1 MSVDNSNTNNASSP
15 AVQLFQKAHQNMVLL
30 ARVDEQMAQLM
41 QRRKALLDELR
52 AVQGEINDEFHRV
65 IETPGQLA
73 SRIAAAAGTAPG
85 ALAGAM
91 TNGTGSNGTNLNG
104 SAPFAQRIDEPSL
117 A

>member
-1 MSVDNSNTNNASSP
+1 MSVDNSSSNNNASSP

-73 SRIAAAAGTAPG
+73 SRIAAAAGTVPG
-85 ALAGAM
+85 AL
-91 TNGTGSNGTNLNG
+91 TNGTIANSTGMNG
-104 SAPFAQRIDEPSL
+104 SVPFAQRVEEPSL
-117 A
+117 T